1 MCIGL
6 IYMYNLCSYQINIV
20 AFYFLDITMSY
31 NRGRGFG
38 FTGFSFAKKQ
48 ETIPPPPNA
57 TLSKH
62 GYHTM
67 TAISQNAISGG
78 CGYGQPRKRPRDED
92 E

>member
-1 MCIGL
+1 
-6 IYMYNLCSYQINIV
+6 
-20 AFYFLDITMSY
+20 MSY

-38 FTGFSFAKKQ
+38 FGGFSIAKKQ
-48 ETIPPPPNA
+48 DITPPPPNA

-67 TAISQNAISGG
+67 TAISQNAITGG